1 MRLCAFSEALSQKVC
16 TDKVASKNV
25 SVRTEPLKM
34 TRTTVRLLPESWSK
48 RISLHGVFTQE
59 AVIQYGEQCTRKE
72 CEDRVEL
79 NQFIAR
85 RCYE

>member
-1 MRLCAFSEALSQKVC
+1 MHFLKRSHKKVC

-25 SVRTEPLKM
+25 SVRSEPLKM
-34 TRTTVRLLPESWSK
+34 TGTTARLFPETWSK

-85 RCYE
+85 R